1 MKKAFKKVLVIDNY
15 DSFTYNLVQL
25 VGIMVE
31 RLWQGKILVYRNDEI
46 TLNEIE
52 RLSPTHIIIS
62 PGPCTPKESGLSVEI
77 IRVFSERVPILGV
90 CLGHQC
96 MAYAF
101 GGKIIRA
108 RRLMHGKVSQ
118 IYHDGKGVFN
128 GLPNPFT
135 AMRYHS
141 LAVDPETLPPDF
153 EITAR
158 SEDGEIM
165 GIRHKNFP
173 LEGVQFH
180 PESIGTSL
188 SSWMKLKKPPIEW
201 DFTSDEIPEGVK
213 LLRNF
218 VSW

>member
-1 MKKAFKKVLVIDNY
+1 MKRVLVIDNY

-31 RLWQGKILVYRNDEI
+31 RLWGGEIHVFRNDEV
-46 TLNEIE
+46 TVEDALK
-52 RLSPTHIIIS
+52 LKPTHVIIS
-62 PGPCTPKESGLSVEI
+62 PGPCTPNEAGISMEL
-77 IRVFSERVPILGV
+77 IRRLAGVVPVLGV

-96 MAYAF
+96 MAQAF
-101 GGKIIRA
+101 GGRIIRA
-108 RRLMHGKVSQ
+108 KRLMHGKVSQ
-118 IYHDGKGVFN
+118 IYHDDRGVFS
-128 GLPNPFT
+128 GLPNPFS

-141 LAVDPETLPPDF
+141 LAVEPESLPPFF
-153 EITAR
+153 EISAR

-165 GIRHKNFP
+165 GIRHREFP

-188 SSWMKLKKPPIEW
+188 ESWMRLKKPPIKWNFE
-201 DFTSDEIPEGVK
+201 SDEIPEGVK

-218 VSW
+218 LKI